1 MDRKLDTLI
10 DSLLES
16 QKIGIVIYG
25 SLFRNEGILSHYLC
39 DKYYEGPKLKISF
52 NGCNPFKQ
60 NLTRV
65 LDYKNGE
72 YMKTYIKIF
81 DNTLGLE
88 QVKRYIALREG
99 NINYVTYYKYKTNE
113 LINVPD
119 HITIYKKEIKK
130 ELNQICKKIK
140 LDYLFIITYPPKI
153 ENINN
158 YIKQTDN
165 ILDNSKNY
173 LSMCCK
179 KTLSNVEK
187 NILNN

>member
-1 MDRKLDTLI
+1 MDRKFDTIFDTL
-10 DSLLES
+10 LEP

-25 SLFRNEGILSHYLC
+25 SLYGNEGILSHYLC
-39 DKYYEGPKLKISF
+39 SKYYEGPKLKISF

-81 DNTLGLE
+81 DNSLGIE

-99 NINYVTYYKYKTNE
+99 NINYVTYYKFKTNE
-113 LINVPD
+113 LINVPE
-119 HITIYKKEIKK
+119 HISIYKKKIKND
-130 ELNQICKKIK
+130 LNLISNKIK
-140 LDYLFIITYPPKI
+140 LDYLFIITFPPKV

-158 YIKQTDN
+158 YIIQTDN

-179 KTLSNVEK
+179 KTLSNIEK